1 MIVEACCNSEKQ
13 PGARGTCGAGDL
25 GTSTTLSNEKLKEPM
40 LSQAPTLVHHPHR
53 LINFV
58 DDSRVSKSIQAIKS
72 NVSHSSVFHRALD
85 PIGPDNFHRRRK
97 GTGDEV
103 GKGQAAR
110 REQQLHGGTAPSL
123 GADNPTG
130 Y

>member
-1 MIVEACCNSEKQ
+1 
-13 PGARGTCGAGDL
+13 L
-25 GTSTTLSNEKLKEPM
+25 GTSTTFSNKKLKEPM

-53 LINFV
+53 LINSV
-58 DDSRVSKSIQAIKS
+58 NDSRVSKSIQAIKS

-97 GTGDEV
+97 GTGNEV